1 MATLGNL
8 KTTITGRI
16 YSVKRKDTTTNAGAP
31 RVIFNTTFRLSN
43 GMFLFIKNSMTE
55 NALAVQYIKQNHDM
69 LDDLCSRNLKEEEV
83 YGELYIAPNKDTGVN
98 KYSNFSSYVRSDDGT
113 VGHSAEGFF
122 KIVDSSVDE
131 DENAILTYSNQKGE
145 TWEKRF
151 VDIKNRISLNM
162 YVEKCEE
169 DRIFLT
175 DGADEYPTRN
185 VIHLPEGVE
194 NKAKVGNQYRFLCEF
209 IKGKKI
215 SDGGAKTDW
224 SSVMSWDDVK
234 GSGSD
239 LKYESD
245 KLVICAVP
253 KETGNKIE
261 IEGAGTSFSGF
272 ATKSKSSDPRLG
284 KDDEFPF

>member
-1 MATLGNL
+1 MTLGNL

-16 YSVKRKDTTTNAGAP
+16 YSIKRTDTTTKAGAP
-31 RVIFNTTFRLSN
+31 RMIFNTTLRLSN
-43 GMFLFIKNSMTE
+43 GMFLFVKNSMTE
-55 NALAVQYIKQNHDM
+55 KALQSSYIKQNYDM
-69 LDDLCSRNLKEEEV
+69 LDDLCGTDLKSEEL
-83 YGELYIAPNKDTGVN
+83 YAELYIAPDKTTGVN
-98 KYSNFSSYVRSDDGT
+98 KFANFSSYVRQDDGT

-122 KIVDSSVDE
+122 KVIESSVDA
-131 DENAILTYSNQKGE
+131 DENPVLNYTNQKGE

-151 VDIKNRISLNM
+151 ADVKNRISFNM
-162 YVEKCEE
+162 YVEKCEG

-194 NKAKVGNQYRFLCEF
+194 NKSEVGAQYNFLCELV
-209 IKGKKI
+209 KGKKI
-215 SDGGAKTDW
+215 ADGGAKTDW
-224 SSVMSWDDVK
+224 TSVMSWDDVK
-234 GSGSD
+234 GGGSD

-253 KETGNKIE
+253 KKTGKTIE
-261 IEGAGTSFSGF
+261 IEGAGTGFGGF
-272 ATKSKSSDPRLG
+272 ASKTVSSDPRLG